1 MGCQNPPTP
10 PQPEEPQEGE
20 HMVHCVKFGRDM
32 PGLDE
37 PPFDTEFGEKIYHN
51 VSREAWKMWLE
62 YQKMVIN
69 EYRLNPATREAQEI
83 LVKQMEQFFFGE
95 GSQLPP
101 GYVPPQTKQ

>member
-1 MGCQNPPTP
+1 MACEDVKPP
-10 PQPEEPQEGE
+10 EPTESE
-20 HMVHCVKFGRDM
+20 HMVDCVKFGKRL

-37 PPFDTEFGEKIYHN
+37 PPFDGELGQKIYDH
-51 VSREAWKMWLE
+51 VSLQAWKMWIE

-83 LVKQMEQFFFGE
+83 LVKQMDQFFFGE
-95 GSQLPP
+95 GAQLPP

>member
-1 MGCQNPPTP
+1 MSCEDVKPPE
-10 PQPEEPQEGE
+10 QPTESE
-20 HMVHCVKFGRDM
+20 HMVDCVKFGKRM

-37 PPFDTEFGEKIYHN
+37 PPFDGEFGQQIYDN
-51 VSREAWKMWLE
+51 VSPEAWKLWIE

-83 LVKQMEQFFFGE
+83 LIKQMDQFFFGE
-95 GSQLPP
+95 GAQLPP

>member
-1 MGCQNPPTP
+1 MGCHNPPGP
-10 PQPEEPQEGE
+10 PQPEELKEGD
-20 HMVHCVKFGRDM
+20 HIVHCVKFGRDM

-62 YQKMVIN
+62 YQKMIIN

-95 GSQLPP
+95 GAQLPP
-101 GYVPPQTKQ
+101 GYVPPQKKA

>member
-1 MGCQNPPTP
+1 MGCSGPPRP
-10 PQPEEPQEGE
+10 SQPEEAKEGD
-20 HMVHCVKFGRDM
+20 HIVHCVKFGRDM

-62 YQKMVIN
+62 YQKMIIN
-69 EYRLNPATREAQEI
+69 EYRLNPATRESQEI

-95 GSQLPP
+95 GAQLPP